1 MNQYVKP
8 LFDKC
13 KDYLDPEFTEENFD
27 KNKEEQPD
35 RMCELLFTEFMLDNL
50 MKMPKNK
57 VSSEGLDLRLE
68 DIARPGS
75 NKKDGWAEFICPHHK
90 QDVKEHPYKD
100 EDDFLSR
107 ITLAI
112 QTKNEKIKSDIQ
124 KGLVKEIEP
133 VIVCVNLDQIL
144 DEKRDLFLIGGV
156 AGCLPSVLRTVY
168 PISEVKATIN
178 LTNPNKSKIGQNY
191 QTYIRK
197 IKPNKTEIEIPTDVF
212 LKSDYSQ
219 ISAVLFNY
227 SKFNN
232 NFILVHNYYAKNP
245 IKRKMFKNCNEF
257 VANIFNDRE
266 KTVLQLKQINY
277 KYNR

>member
-1 MNQYVKP
+1 M
-8 LFDKC
+8 
-13 KDYLDPEFTEENFD
+13 
-27 KNKEEQPD
+27 
-35 RMCELLFTEFMLDNL
+35 
-50 MKMPKNK
+50 
-57 VSSEGLDLRLE
+57 
-68 DIARPGS
+68 
-75 NKKDGWAEFICPHHK
+75 
-90 QDVKEHPYKD
+90 
-100 EDDFLSR
+100 
-107 ITLAI
+107 
-112 QTKNEKIKSDIQ
+112 
-124 KGLVKEIEP
+124 
-133 VIVCVNLDQIL
+133 
-144 DEKRDLFLIGGV
+144 IGGV

-212 LKSDYSQ
+212 LKYDYSQ